1 MGKARV
7 DKGTPGHRGR
17 IPPPGSVLAVL
28 VVVLLA
34 LGAAALAASRGSAER
49 GSGPLLGQWWLLAGI
64 AIFAGIAVIARLRR
78 LVNSAD
84 TDSTAEARLHRGALA
99 LAAIATAAVPFALFL
114 IHEHPSDGGAGT
126 CSGCPI
132 IVNTGGRRATDQPQ
146 PIVPSHTARPTP
158 THLPLGI
165 LLLILGSVLVAV
177 TIAVLLAALINWWSR
192 RGLQPAVGAAPPA
205 PPEDEQD
212 ASALSMAVLAGRG
225 ALEGE
230 ARAAI
235 ISCYAAMEASL
246 AEAGVPRLAS
256 DSPADLLGRA
266 TEHGVLDGPAPALL
280 AALFREARFSSH
292 PMRTAHLDQA
302 RGALDEI
309 AAQLTARAEAVAE
322 AKAAAAAAAQAA
334 DAAAADAGAAR

>member
-1 MGKARV
+1 
-7 DKGTPGHRGR
+7 
-17 IPPPGSVLAVL
+17 VLAVL

-34 LGAAALAASRGSAER
+34 LGAAALAAARGSAER
-49 GSGPLLGQWWLLAGI
+49 GSGPLLAQWWLLAGL
-64 AIFAGIAVIARLRR
+64 AICAGIAVIARLRR
-78 LVNSAD
+78 LVNTAD
-84 TDSTAEARLHRGALA
+84 TGSTAESRLYRGALA
-99 LAAIATAAVPFALFL
+99 LAAIATAAVPLVLFL
-114 IHEHPSDGGAGT
+114 IHEHPSDGGGS
-126 CSGCPI
+126 CGGCPMI
-132 IVNTGGRRATDQPQ
+132 LNTGGQRATNQPQ
-146 PIVPSHTARPTP
+146 PVVPSHTARPTP

-192 RGLQPAVGAAPPA
+192 RGRQPAIGAAPPP

-309 AAQLTARAEAVAE
+309 AAQLTARAEAVAQ
-322 AKAAAAAAAQAA
+322 AKAAAAAEE
-334 DAAAADAGAAR
+334 AAADAGAAR